1 MPGIDPVELE
11 TLRGLDLSFWPPRY
25 RSTYIPDGE
34 QEHWYPEIECA
45 NPENRDEIIFQKLRR
60 QIEYAWTCSSF
71 YRSRWE
77 RAGVSSATLKSLADL
92 AKYPVIQ
99 KADLRQAQSEHPPFG
114 DYLCVEPSRV
124 ARIHG
129 TSGTTGNPTVFGI
142 DSGDWERIG
151 EAHARVLWGAGI
163 RPCDRV
169 LICSFF
175 SLYLGSWG
183 ALKGCERL
191 GAAVFPFGAGVAGQ
205 TRLAVQWARQMQPTA
220 LYSTPSYALHFAE
233 TARKEGIDPRSFG
246 IRILF
251 FSGEPGAGIL
261 STKRQIEDTFGGACI
276 DLGTMAEMT
285 PWMSSGECR
294 HRTGM
299 HLYQDIVYTEVC
311 DPESYQPLPYGQE
324 GTPVYTHLERTSQP
338 MIRLVSND
346 RTRWVNEPCPCGRT
360 YPTLPDGLYG
370 RYDDMFIVRGEN
382 IYPSAIEDTLRATVG
397 FGGEFQ
403 VIISREEAMDELL
416 VRAEYAPSHSDA
428 EKLNALRLDIRDRLR
443 TRLGVHPVVEL
454 VPSGQLPRHEF
465 KARRVLDDR
474 ELYRHSA
481 GARRDEA

>member
-1 MPGIDPVELE
+1 V
-11 TLRGLDLSFWPPRY
+11 
-25 RSTYIPDGE
+25 
-34 QEHWYPEIECA
+34 
-45 NPENRDEIIFQKLRR
+45 
-60 QIEYAWTCSSF
+60 
-71 YRSRWE
+71 
-77 RAGVSSATLKSLADL
+77 V
-92 AKYPVIQ
+92 Q
-99 KADLRQAQSEHPPFG
+99 KADLRQAQAKCPPFG
-114 DYLCVEPSRV
+114 DYLCVQPSEV

-129 TSGTTGNPTVFGI
+129 TSGTTGRPTVFGI
-142 DSGDWERIG
+142 DAGDWERIG

-163 RPCDRV
+163 RPRDRV

-191 GAAVFPFGAGVAGQ
+191 GASVFPFGAGVAGQ
-205 TRLAVQWARQMQPTA
+205 TRSAVEWAREIHPTA
-220 LYSTPSYALHFAE
+220 FYSTPSYALHFAE
-233 TARKEGIDPRSFG
+233 TARQQGVDPRTLG
-246 IRILF
+246 IRTLF
-251 FSGEPGAGIL
+251 FSGEPGAGIP

-294 HRTGM
+294 NRTGM

-311 DPESYQPLPYGQE
+311 DPRTFQPVPFGRE

-346 RTRWVNEPCPCGRT
+346 RARWIDEPCPCGRT
-360 YPTLPDGLYG
+360 YPRLPDGLYG
-370 RYDDMFIVRGEN
+370 RYDDMLIVRGEN
-382 IYPSAIEDTLRATVG
+382 IYPSAIEDTLRAIDG

-403 VIISREEAMDELL
+403 VIVSRNEAMDKLL
-416 VRAEYAPSHSDA
+416 VRAEYAPSHSDPD
-428 EKLNALRLDIRDRLR
+428 KLSALRITVRDRLR

-465 KARRVLDDR
+465 KARRVIDDR
-474 ELYRHSA
+474 DLYRNSS
-481 GARRDEA
+481 GERDEV